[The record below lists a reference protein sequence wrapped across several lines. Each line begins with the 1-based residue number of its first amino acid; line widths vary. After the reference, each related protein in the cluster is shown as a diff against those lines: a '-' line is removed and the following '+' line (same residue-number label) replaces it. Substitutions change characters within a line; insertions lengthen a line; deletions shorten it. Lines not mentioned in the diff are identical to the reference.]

1 MWADQAA
8 IRAGISKS
16 AWNKIRQRAPPTEDL
31 LLYAIAA
38 SVLQRRKQILEKYN
52 SMDEIVRECNN
63 MEGQLDVWK
72 LLEDAHDL
80 NCSHGSE
87 VSALGRMPSFNNTIV
102 TITDVRGWVVS
113 RAWPSPIV

>member
-8 IRAGISKS
+8 IRVGIGKS
-16 AWNKIRQRAPPTEDL
+16 AWNKIRQSASPIEDL

-38 SVLQRRKQILEKYN
+38 SMLRRQKQILKKYI

-72 LLEDAHDL
+72 LLDDAHDL
-80 NCSHGSE
+80 
-87 VSALGRMPSFNNTIV
+87 
-102 TITDVRGWVVS
+102 VVS
-113 RAWPSPIV
+113 VHDKIKTTS